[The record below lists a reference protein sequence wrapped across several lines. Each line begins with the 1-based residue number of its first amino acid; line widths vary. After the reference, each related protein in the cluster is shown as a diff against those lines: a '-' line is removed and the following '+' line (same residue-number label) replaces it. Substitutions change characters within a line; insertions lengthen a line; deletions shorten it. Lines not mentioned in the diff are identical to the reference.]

1 MLKRILAISLVLVAV
16 LSFTAC
22 EGGEEL
28 PAAEEIVDGAI
39 EAMDDVRTQEFDMD
53 MSLDMA
59 GEAEGEQVEI
69 TMEMAMSGAVDI
81 VNRKMRAGI
90 TMNMAMPEEGEM
102 DMAAEMYLLDNEI
115 YTMMDIPGMGS
126 EWQKTELTEEQWEE
140 MMEVINLA
148 KSQLELLEVA
158 KVTVTGTE
166 KVEGVDCYVLKLTP
180 DADKLWQIVMEQT
193 EVAGVLP
200 DFGEILD
207 EDVIEERLQEIFK
220 SFSVKQ
226 WVAKDTYFM
235 MKAEMEMDV
244 QLSAEDMGYPE
255 EEGEMRMG
263 IAINWLAYNYNQPIS
278 IVLPPEAEE
287 ATEESGW

>member
-81 VNRKMRAGI
+81 VNRQMRAGI

-102 DMAAEMYLLDNEI
+102 DMAVEVYLLDNEV
-115 YTMMDIPGMGS
+115 YMMMDIPGMGS

>member
-28 PAAEEIVDGAI
+28 PAAEEIVDGVI

-81 VNRKMRAGI
+81 VNRQMRAGI

-102 DMAAEMYLLDNEI
+102 DMAVEVYLLDNEV
-115 YTMMDIPGMGS
+115 YMMMDIPGMGS